1 MQDELFDLRMKISK
15 YEDILRE
22 IASASEQANPKY
34 LIDRAKMTLSFYAEE
49 DKEPTTA
56 DEFNAPHGSA
66 MEESDYDEFNVPVI
80 TGDKDTDALLED
92 ERISQDENLK
102 SQQDML
108 DRHRDMEAQLA
119 EYDKKQS
126 EEAES
131 AWRDTVLHPDYK
143 SEYEE
148 EE

>member
-22 IASASEQANPKY
+22 IASASEQANPKH

-56 DEFNAPHGSA
+56 DEFN
-66 MEESDYDEFNVPVI
+66 
-80 TGDKDTDALLED
+80 
-92 ERISQDENLK
+92 
-102 SQQDML
+102 QQDML
-108 DRHRDMEAQLA
+108 NRHRDMEAQLA

>member
-1 MQDELFDLRMKISK
+1 MQDSEFDLRMKIMK
-15 YEDILRE
+15 YEEILTE
-22 IASASEQANPKY
+22 IASAGEQANPQH
-34 LIDRAKMTLSFYAEE
+34 LSNLAKRVLTFYANEE
-49 DKEPTTA
+49 AESTTA
-56 DEFNAPHGSA
+56 
-66 MEESDYDEFNVPVI
+66 DEFNVPVI

-92 ERISQDENLK
+92 ERIAQDENLK
-102 SQQDML
+102 SQQEML

>member
-22 IASASEQANPKY
+22 IASASEQANPKH

-56 DEFNAPHGSA
+56 DEFN
-66 MEESDYDEFNVPVI
+66 
-80 TGDKDTDALLED
+80 
-92 ERISQDENLK
+92 
-102 SQQDML
+102 QQDML